1 MEIELKGIDFDADIC
16 EIYEA
21 VARVLHGP
29 ELYDPNDRKNKG
41 RKPYFEIVPGESPA
55 GRIHNGTALLRVS
68 SGVGG
73 RLFRWIFES
82 PKNTIVVGNSSRALR
97 LFKTHREVPPD
108 VEYKLE
114 KALYVDPNQEKERQ
128 KIEDKA
134 RQVRLRIA
142 KVQFGVWYT
151 QPESNS
157 RPNHGRIFSI
167 EHEREFVSQSAAY
180 INIVYERR
188 LICID
193 IGQRETEEINYRV
206 LVKFSSIRKL
216 GTGFDAEHGPSI
228 IFDLRVPPSFELE
241 SYNNRVPEGIQ
252 RRGRRKTRDPI
263 SSLDDAHA
271 LVAPYAFQLRVVL
284 TGGDDLRKFEEICK
298 EVQCQ
303 PVPRRVYR
311 VDSSSKQFFRQ
322 DVMDNVLDW
331 IKKMEWKCAF
341 QIEAYLRGGLLNT
354 DDLLVSL
361 RNHIKDVIRQYKFEA
376 SEFFRLFS
384 SVLGSR
390 DAGETPGA
398 CLARFRAENPIIDP
412 VELVQGQILCHHVV
426 ITPSR
431 ILLEGPFKTQ
441 SNRVVR
447 RYQDHDST
455 LVERFVRVEF
465 RDEDHLP
472 YRWDGDVDATWFL
485 QRRVGKILREGF
497 EVAGRKFE
505 FLAYSTSS
513 LREHAVWF
521 VSPFRDPVEGYVNAR
536 TIRASLGDFSD
547 LLRTPSKWAARIAQA
562 FTATDPSVKLRRG
575 QWEEQDDLGPHT
587 DGVGTISLELAV
599 MIWEEKCRSRKII
612 GDKQDKSSAYQF
624 EDKRVRPSAYQFRF
638 LGYKGVVVV
647 DSRLKGIKMR
657 LRKSQRKFPV
667 PNVSEAEFEIARSFD
682 YPNSVHL
689 NRPAVMALEDLG
701 VKKKAFVD
709 LQEDAKA
716 RIYLAKDSLK
726 IFAGLLRSQTL
737 GLKFH
742 LPFVLEQLMKLGLDF
757 RDHLDKEAIRSAF
770 LGRLVRDSMN
780 HSLREM
786 KFKARIPVP
795 RSYQLVGVADEGR
808 AYINEGARPDK
819 VFTLREKQIYVCVQ
833 ESTDKEPE
841 YLKGA
846 CLISRSPVIHPGDIQ
861 RVYAVGKPPDDKIC
875 FFSGLKNVVVLPVI
889 GDRSLAS
896 CLAGGDLDGD
906 TFDIYYDNPDLLPS
920 LIFPPAEYPPGE
932 IWTLNERRG
941 DATVEDICDFI
952 VEFISSDVMG
962 LLADRHI
969 IIADQSK
976 DGVFDDRCMKLA
988 ELCSK
993 AVDYAKNGKRV
1004 DLRGNLP
1011 KTLIR
1016 FKPDWHK
1023 AEVTGARDLDYYV
1036 SDRALGELFR
1046 KIDLYDPT
1054 EPLRG
1059 FPVTPPGDVAPL
1071 DDAIS
1076 RALKPLVRYALVGFT
1091 FDLNG
1096 ATGSGSPSRKPP
1108 PPPQAPGPENAHA
1121 ERLHARYTREM
1132 RCICATHT
1140 LVEAPD
1146 VRLTE
1151 EEVVLGTILAN
1162 CTQPRWRSDRAQRM
1176 RLQSETLVRDI
1187 RAHIVLGDGGGSPAA
1202 AATGIEESEKRL
1214 KERLRSAWAT
1224 WVWAQHHRDR
1234 EYIESFA
1241 LIALGVV
1248 LDCLKRLGELP
1259 DA

>member
-1 MEIELKGIDFDADIC
+1 MEIELKGIDRGADIC
-16 EIYEA
+16 DIYEA

-29 ELYDPNDRKNKG
+29 ELYDPNDRRNKG

-55 GRIHNGTALLRVS
+55 GRIHNGTALLRVC
-68 SGVGG
+68 SGLGE

-82 PKNTIVVGNSSRALR
+82 SKNTFVVGNSGRALR
-97 LFKTHREVPPD
+97 LFKTHRDVPPD

-151 QPESNS
+151 QPGSNS
-157 RPNHGRIFSI
+157 PPNHGRTFSI
-167 EHEREFVSQSAAY
+167 EHEREFLSKSAAY

-193 IGQRETEEINYRV
+193 IGQRETEEINYQV

-216 GTGFDAEHGPSI
+216 GTGFDAKHGPCI
-228 IFDLRVPPSFELE
+228 VFDLRVPPSFEME
-241 SYNNRVPEGIQ
+241 SYNNCVPEGIQ
-252 RRGRRKTRDPI
+252 RRGRVKTRDRM
-263 SSLDDAHA
+263 SSLDDSHA

-284 TGGDDLRKFEEICK
+284 SQQNDLCKFEEICK

-303 PVPRRVYR
+303 PIPRRVYR

-322 DVMDNVLDW
+322 GAMDNVSNW

-341 QIEAYLRGGLLNT
+341 QIEAYLRCGLLNT
-354 DDLLVSL
+354 DDLLISL
-361 RNHIKDVIRQYKFEA
+361 RSPIEEAIRDNKSEA
-376 SEFFRLFS
+376 SEFLRQFS
-384 SVLGSR
+384 SALGSR
-390 DAGETPGA
+390 EPGETPSA
-398 CLARFRAENPIIDP
+398 CLSRFRAENPIIDSI
-412 VELVQGQILCHHVV
+412 ELVQGHILCHHVV

-441 SNRVVR
+441 SNRVIR
-447 RYQDHDST
+447 RYQNHDPT

-465 RDEDHLP
+465 RDEDHLA
-472 YRWDGDVDATWFL
+472 YRWDGDVDGTRFL

-521 VSPFRDPVEGYVNAR
+521 VSPFRDPIEGYVNAR
-536 TIRASLGDFSD
+536 IIRASLGDFSD

-562 FTATDPSVKLRRG
+562 FTATDPSVTIRRD

-587 DGVGTISLELAV
+587 DGVGTISLNLAD
-599 MIWEEKCRSRKII
+599 MIWEEKCRAREIV
-612 GDKQDKSSAYQF
+612 GEEQDRPSTYQF
-624 EDKRVRPSAYQFRF
+624 GDKRVRPSAYQFRF

-647 DSRLKGIKMR
+647 DRMLKGIKMR

-667 PNVSEAEFEIARSFD
+667 RNVSEAEFEIALSFD
-682 YPNSVHL
+682 YPNPVHL
-689 NRPAVMALEDLG
+689 NRSVIFVSSAHMLTLEAAQLSRPAE
-701 VKKKAFVD
+701 
-709 LQEDAKA
+709 EAKA
-716 RIYLAKDSLK
+716 RIYLARDSLK
-726 IFAGLLRSQTL
+726 VFASLLRSQTL
-737 GLKFH
+737 GVKYH
-742 LPFVLEQLMKLGLDF
+742 LPFILEQLIKLGLDF
-757 RDHLDKEAIRSAF
+757 RDYLDKEAICSAF

-780 HSLREM
+780 HSLRQM
-786 KFKARIPVP
+786 KFKAQIPVP
-795 RSYQLVGVADEGR
+795 HSYQLVGVADEGR
-808 AYINEGARPDK
+808 AYINEGAQPDK
-819 VFTLREKQIYVCVQ
+819 VFTLGEKQIYVCVQ
-833 ESTDKEPE
+833 ESMDKEPE
-841 YLKGA
+841 YLKGT
-846 CLISRSPVIHPGDIQ
+846 CLISRSPVIHPGD
-861 RVYAVGKPPDDKIC
+861 
-875 FFSGLKNVVVLPVI
+875 STELKNVVVLPTI

-906 TFDIYYDNPDLLPS
+906 TFDIYYANPDLLTS
-920 LIFPPAEYPPGE
+920 INAPPAEYPPGE
-932 IWTLNERRG
+932 VWTLDERRG

-952 VEFISSDVMG
+952 IEFINSDVMG
-962 LLADRHI
+962 QLADRHI

-1016 FKPDWHK
+1016 LKPDWHK

-1059 FPVTPPGDVAPL
+1059 FPTTPPGDIAPL

-1076 RALKPLVRYALVGFT
+1076 RALKPLVHYALVGFT
-1091 FDLNG
+1091 FG
-1096 ATGSGSPSRKPP
+1096 FSGTAGSGSPPPPSRKPP
-1108 PPPQAPGPENAHA
+1108 AAPGPKNTHA

-1140 LVEAPD
+1140 LIEAPD

-1176 RLQSETLVRDI
+1176 KLQSETLVRDI
-1187 RAHIVLGDGGGSPAA
+1187 RAHIVPGGGSPATPA
-1202 AATGIEESEKRL
+1202 IGSGGESEVRL
-1214 KERLRSAWAT
+1214 KERLQCAWAT
-1224 WVWAQHHRDR
+1224 WAWAQYHRYR

-1248 LDCLKRLGELP
+1248 LDCLKGLGELP
-1259 DA
+1259 DV

>member
-16 EIYEA
+16 DIYEA

-29 ELYDPNDRKNKG
+29 ELYDPNDRRNKG

-82 PKNTIVVGNSSRALR
+82 PKNTIVVGNSRRALR

-157 RPNHGRIFSI
+157 PQNYGRTFSI

-188 LICID
+188 LICVD

-216 GTGFDAEHGPSI
+216 GTGFDAKHGPCI
-228 IFDLRVPPSFELE
+228 IFDLRIPPSFELE
-241 SYNNRVPEGIQ
+241 GYNNRVPEGIQ

-263 SSLDDAHA
+263 SSLDDSHA

-284 TGGDDLRKFEEICK
+284 TGGDDLRKFEAICK

-303 PVPRRVYR
+303 PVPRRVHR

-341 QIEAYLRGGLLNT
+341 QIQAYLRGGLLNT
-354 DDLLVSL
+354 DDLLVRL
-361 RNHIKDVIRQYKFEA
+361 RSPIEEVIRDDRSDP

-384 SVLGSR
+384 SALGSR

-398 CLARFRAENPIIDP
+398 CLARFRSENPIIDP

-441 SNRVVR
+441 SNRVIR
-447 RYQDHDST
+447 RYQSHDPT

-465 RDEDHLP
+465 RDEDHLA
-472 YRWDGDVDATWFL
+472 YRWDGDVDGTWFL

-536 TIRASLGDFSD
+536 TIRASLGDFSE

-562 FTATDPSVKLRRG
+562 FTATDPSVKIRRG

-587 DGVGTISLELAV
+587 DGVGTISLELAD
-599 MIWEEKCRSRKII
+599 MIWEEKCRARELI
-612 GDKQDKSSAYQF
+612 GDKQDKSSAHQF

-638 LGYKGVVVV
+638 LGYKGVVVI

-682 YPNSVHL
+682 YPNAVHL

-716 RIYLAKDSLK
+716 HIYLAKDSLEK
-726 IFAGLLRSQTL
+726 FARLLRGQIL

-742 LPFVLEQLMKLGLDF
+742 LPFILEQLMKLGLDF
-757 RDHLDKEAIRSAF
+757 RDHLDKSAIRSAF

-795 RSYQLVGVADEGR
+795 HSYQLVGVADEGR
-808 AYINEGARPDK
+808 A
-819 VFTLREKQIYVCVQ
+819 
-833 ESTDKEPE
+833 
-841 YLKGA
+841 
-846 CLISRSPVIHPGDIQ
+846 
-861 RVYAVGKPPDDKIC
+861 
-875 FFSGLKNVVVLPVI
+875 GLKNVVVLPAI

-932 IWTLNERRG
+932 VWTLNERRG

-952 VEFISSDVMG
+952 VESIGSDVMG
-962 LLADRHI
+962 LLADRHVI
-969 IIADQSK
+969 IVDQSK
-976 DGVFDDRCMKLA
+976 DGVFDDKCMKLA

-1011 KTLIR
+1011 NTLIR

-1059 FPVTPPGDVAPL
+1059 FPTTPPGDIAPL

-1091 FDLNG
+1091 FDSNG
-1096 ATGSGSPSRKPP
+1096 APGSGSRSRKPP
-1108 PPPQAPGPENAHA
+1108 PPAPGPENAHA

-1202 AATGIEESEKRL
+1202 AAAGIEESEERL

>member
-1 MEIELKGIDFDADIC
+1 MEIELKRIDFDADIYD
-16 EIYEA
+16 IYKA
-21 VARVLHGP
+21 VALVLHGP
-29 ELYDPNDRKNKG
+29 DLYDPNDRRNKG
-41 RKPYFEIVPGESPA
+41 RKPNFEIVPGESPA
-55 GRIHNGTALLRVS
+55 GRIHNGTALLRVP
-68 SGVGG
+68 VGLG
-73 RLFRWIFES
+73 RRLFQWLLES
-82 PKNTIVVGNSSRALR
+82 PKNTIVVGDSDRALR
-97 LFKTHREVPPD
+97 LFKTHHEVPSD

-114 KALYVDPNQEKERQ
+114 KALYIDPNQKKER
-128 KIEDKA
+128 KTIEDKA

-142 KVQFGVWYT
+142 NVQFGVWYT
-151 QPESNS
+151 RSESNS
-157 RPNHGRIFSI
+157 LPNHGRTFSV
-167 EHEREFVSQSAAY
+167 EHEREFINQSAAY

-188 LICID
+188 FICID
-193 IGQRETEEINYRV
+193 IGQRETEEINYLV

-216 GTGFDAEHGPSI
+216 GIGFDAAQRPFI
-228 IFDLRVPPSFELE
+228 IFDLRVPPSFEQE
-241 SYNNRVPEGIQ
+241 SYNNRVPEGIR
-252 RRGRRKTRDPI
+252 RRGRHKTRDPI
-263 SSLDDAHA
+263 SSLDESHA
-271 LVAPYAFQLRVVL
+271 LVAQYAFQLRVIL
-284 TGGDDLRKFEEICK
+284 TERDDLLKFEEICK

-303 PVPRRVYR
+303 PVPERVYR
-311 VDSSSKQFFRQ
+311 VDSYSMGFFRQ
-322 DVMDNVLDW
+322 DFMDRVSDW

-341 QIEAYLRGGLLNT
+341 QIEGYLRGGLLNT
-354 DDLLVSL
+354 VDLLVGL
-361 RNHIKDVIRQYKFEA
+361 RNHIEDVIRDYSEA

-384 SVLGSR
+384 DILRAR
-390 DAGETPGA
+390 DAGETLSA
-398 CLARFRAENPIIDP
+398 CLSRFRAENPIIEP
-412 VELVQGQILCHHVV
+412 VELVQGHILCHHVV

-431 ILLEGPFKTQ
+431 ILLEGPFTTQ
-441 SNRVVR
+441 SNRVIR
-447 RYQDHDST
+447 RYQNHDPT

-465 RDEDHLP
+465 RGEDHLA
-472 YRWDGDVDATWFL
+472 YRWDWDVDGTWFL
-485 QRRVGKILREGF
+485 QQRIGRILREGF
-497 EVAGRKFE
+497 EIAGRKFE

-562 FTATDPSVKLRRG
+562 FTATDPSVKIRRD

-587 DGVGTISLELAV
+587 DGVGTISLELAD
-599 MIWEEKCRSRKII
+599 MIWEEKCRASAI
-612 GDKQDKSSAYQF
+612 G
-624 EDKRVRPSAYQFRF
+624 EKRVKPSAYQFRF

-647 DSRLKGIKMR
+647 DRRLKGIKMR

-667 PNVSEAEFEIARSFD
+667 RNVSEAEFEIARSFD
-682 YPNSVHL
+682 YPNPVHL

-701 VKKKAFVD
+701 VRKQAFVD

-716 RIYLAKDSLK
+716 RIYLANGSLK
-726 IFAGLLRSQTL
+726 IFVGLLRSQTL
-737 GLKFH
+737 GVKFH
-742 LPFVLEQLMKLGLDF
+742 LPFIFEQLIKLGLDF
-757 RDHLDKEAIRSAF
+757 RDNLDKEAIRSAF

-808 AYINEGARPDK
+808 AYINEGARPEE
-819 VFTLREKQIYVCVQ
+819 VFTLKEKQIYVCVQ
-833 ESTDKEPE
+833 GPTDKEPK
-841 YLKGA
+841 YLKGK

-861 RVYAVGKPPDDKIC
+861 PVDAVGKPPDDKIC
-875 FFSGLKNVVVLPVI
+875 FFSELKNVVVLPAI

-906 TFDIYYDNPDLLPS
+906 TYDIYYDNPNLLPS
-920 LIFPPAEYPPGE
+920 LIAQPAEYPPGE
-932 IWTLNERRG
+932 VWTLNERRG
-941 DATVEDICDFI
+941 DATVEDICNFI
-952 VEFISSDVMG
+952 VEFINSDVMG

-976 DGVFDDRCMKLA
+976 DGVFDNQCMKLA

-1004 DLRGNLP
+1004 ELRGNLP
-1011 KTLIR
+1011 KPLID

-1046 KIDLYDPT
+1046 KIDLYDPH
-1054 EPLRG
+1054 EPLQG
-1059 FPVTPPGDVAPL
+1059 FPATPPGDIAPL

-1076 RALKPLVRYALVGFT
+1076 RTLKPLVRYALVGFT
-1091 FDLNG
+1091 FE
-1096 ATGSGSPSRKPP
+1096 AAGSGSRAPPSRKSPP
-1108 PPPQAPGPENAHA
+1108 PPGADNAQG

-1132 RCICATHT
+1132 RCISATHT
-1140 LVEAPD
+1140 LVEALD

-1162 CTQPRWRSDRAQRM
+1162 CTQPRCRSDRAHRM

-1187 RAHIVLGDGGGSPAA
+1187 RAHIVPGEGGGSP
-1202 AATGIEESEKRL
+1202 GGGYNWD
-1214 KERLRSAWAT
+1214 WAG
-1224 WVWAQHHRDR
+1224 VAGAVEGGPPEVHGRCG
-1234 EYIESFA
+1234 EYIESFS

-1259 DA
+1259 DS

>member
-29 ELYDPNDRKNKG
+29 ELYDPNDQRNKG

-55 GRIHNGTALLRVS
+55 GRIHNGTALLHVS

-73 RLFRWIFES
+73 RLFQWIFES

-97 LFKTHREVPPD
+97 LFKTHRELPPD

-134 RQVRLRIA
+134 RQARLRIA

-151 QPESNS
+151 QPKSNS

-216 GTGFDAEHGPSI
+216 GIGSDAEHGPCI

-252 RRGRRKTRDPI
+252 CRGRRKTRDPI
-263 SSLDDAHA
+263 SSLDESHA

-284 TGGDDLRKFEEICK
+284 TEGNDLRKFEEICK

-322 DVMDNVLDW
+322 DVMDNVSDW

-361 RNHIKDVIRQYKFEA
+361 RNHIGDVIRHYKSEA
-376 SEFFRLFS
+376 GEFFRLFS

-390 DAGETPGA
+390 DASETPGA

-412 VELVQGQILCHHVV
+412 VKL
-426 ITPSR
+426 
-431 ILLEGPFKTQ
+431 GPFETQ
-441 SNRVVR
+441 SNRVIR
-447 RYQDHDST
+447 RYKDHDPT
-455 LVERFVRVEF
+455 LVARFVRVEF
-465 RDEDHLP
+465 RDEDHLA
-472 YRWDGDVDATWFL
+472 YRWDGDVDGTWFL

-562 FTATDPSVKLRRG
+562 FTATDPSVKIRRG

-587 DGVGTISLELAV
+587 DGDE
-599 MIWEEKCRSRKII
+599 
-612 GDKQDKSSAYQF
+612 SSAYQF

-689 NRPAVMALEDLG
+689 NRFVVFVSYAHTLSLGVVRFFRPAVMALEDLG

-742 LPFVLEQLMKLGLDF
+742 LPFILEQLMNLGLDF

-770 LGRLVRDSMN
+770 LGRLSA
-780 HSLREM
+780 
-786 KFKARIPVP
+786 F
-795 RSYQLVGVADEGR
+795 ADEGR
-808 AYINEGARPDK
+808 AYIKEGARPDK

-875 FFSGLKNVVVLPVI
+875 FFSGLKNVVVLPAI
-889 GDRSLAS
+889 GDRSSAS

-906 TFDIYYDNPDLLPS
+906 TFDIYYDNPDLLTS
-920 LIFPPAEYPPGE
+920 FIVPPAEYPPGE
-932 IWTLNERRG
+932 VWTLNERRG

-976 DGVFDDRCMKLA
+976 DGVFDDKCMKLA

-1054 EPLRG
+1054 EPLQG
-1059 FPVTPPGDVAPL
+1059 FPTTPPGDIAPL

-1091 FDLNG
+1091 FDFNR

-1108 PPPQAPGPENAHA
+1108 PPPPPPAPGPKNAHA

-1187 RAHIVLGDGGGSPAA
+1187 RAHIVLGDGGRSPAA
-1202 AATGIEESEKRL
+1202 AATGIEESEERL